1 PTAPRAGPRTGG
13 ERWQRLWPP
22 PETCVAAAHQRLRGA
37 HKQAHPTGKPG
48 CEHRRSEWSAWTQ
61 PPGDPVEEIDQ
72 ASDVFLAGVQV
83 HQVNPRPGAPAVAHG
98 REPRLAGGDDAAG
111 EFLLESVARH
121 RVAVRRFEPRA
132 RDRELAALQDREAA
146 LGERPLQEP

>member
-1 PTAPRAGPRTGG
+1 
-13 ERWQRLWPP
+13 
-22 PETCVAAAHQRLRGA
+22 
-37 HKQAHPTGKPG
+37 
-48 CEHRRSEWSAWTQ
+48 
-61 PPGDPVEEIDQ
+61 
-72 ASDVFLAGVQV
+72 
-83 HQVNPRPGAPAVAHG
+83 VAHG

-146 LGERPLQEP
+146 LGERPLQEPRQADVPPDRLAAYPVSGRVGPWDLAATMLAALGIDPASEATDALGRPFPLAVGRSIAGLYSA